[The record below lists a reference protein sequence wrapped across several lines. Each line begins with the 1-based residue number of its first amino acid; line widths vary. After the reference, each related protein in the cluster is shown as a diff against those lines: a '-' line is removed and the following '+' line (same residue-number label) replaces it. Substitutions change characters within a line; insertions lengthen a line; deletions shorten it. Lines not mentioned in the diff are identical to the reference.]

1 MLYLFNSESSQS
13 KSIFISLMRIYG
25 IGKFNSILICKHLG
39 FSGNLKTKNLSNNQ
53 INSII
58 KLIEHVNFKVA
69 DELIKLKAL
78 NTKNKILIKCYR
90 GIRKIKGL
98 PIRGQRTHTNS
109 RTSKKNLLKNQ
120 SAAF

>member
-1 MLYLFNSESSQS
+1 M
-13 KSIFISLMRIYG
+13 
-25 IGKFNSILICKHLG
+25 G

-78 NTKNKILIKCYR
+78 NIKNKILIKCYR